1 MNAIKDIMWLN
12 EAGVD
17 EALEATSV
25 NRFEK
30 AAARRAAK
38 NISSPA
44 GEGSGRGLGGHGAGQ
59 APHLA
64 SPLRGEGSLPLSAIP
79 AAAIAEARR
88 IADSVKTLE
97 ELRAAVMGFEGCGL
111 KKTATNTVFADGN
124 PNAPLMAIGEAPG
137 AEEDKQGIPF
147 CGLSGKLLDQ
157 VFLSIGRTREHFYI
171 TNTLFWR
178 PPGNRQPTPEELAIC
193 EPLVQKHI
201 ALVNPKLLVLVGGTA
216 AKSVLNSSVG
226 ITRLRGKEFSYTNPY
241 LEGRQIPVM
250 VTFHPSFLLRQPM
263 QKKQAWQDMLAIKHR
278 IIALQ

>member
-1 MNAIKDIMWLN
+1 MKDILWLN

-17 EALEATSV
+17 EALEAKPV

-30 AAARRAAK
+30 AAQRKASKNAPAAMAVE
-38 NISSPA
+38 PTVA
-44 GEGSGRGLGGHGAGQ
+44 
-59 APHLA
+59 APV
-64 SPLRGEGSLPLSAIP
+64 SRPSSLPLSATP

-88 IADSVKTLE
+88 LADAAGTLE

-124 PNAPLMAIGEAPG
+124 PKAPLMAIGEAPG
-137 AEEDKQGIPF
+137 AEEDKMGIPF

-201 ALVNPKLLVLVGGTA
+201 ALVNPKLLLLVGGTA
-216 AKSVLNSSVG
+216 AKSVLNSSAG

-241 LEGRQIPVM
+241 LNGRDIPVM

-278 IIALQ
+278 IRALQ